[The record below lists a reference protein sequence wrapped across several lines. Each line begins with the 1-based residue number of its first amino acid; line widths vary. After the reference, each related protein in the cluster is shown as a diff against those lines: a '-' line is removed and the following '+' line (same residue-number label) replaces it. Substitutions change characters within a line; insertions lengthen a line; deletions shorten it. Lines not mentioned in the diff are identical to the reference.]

1 MYKQEKDRLLQTLR
15 VAGNFEL
22 LGFLME
28 KKVRKSRSAIK
39 SLLTHKQVKVNNK
52 IIFLHNYQLVPG
64 DVVTIH
70 KTTKKQEYKQLR
82 GLRIIYE
89 DKALI
94 VINKEAGL
102 LTIATNKEKRE
113 TAYSI
118 VSEYLKDSNPNNRV
132 FILHRLDRETSG
144 LMMFAKS
151 EEVQEMMQKN
161 WDESIL
167 TRSYVAV
174 VEGTISPEEG
184 SIISW
189 LTEDKNYKMFSSF
202 TDNGGQI
209 SFNVF
214 LQDEDEESAT
224 IHFAVT
230 DTGIGIDENH
240 IKHLFDAFEQADN
253 TIAARFG
260 GTGLGLAISQN
271 LIRLMG
277 GEIMVDS
284 VLGEGSTFSFTLQ
297 MIKAEMPD
305 EKAAQVN
312 TTMPDLKDKRIMLVE
327 DIEVN
332 RMILTQLL
340 EDSHLKIDEAFDGAE
355 AVKMF
360 SESDDNYYDLIFMD
374 IQMPNMNG
382 YEATKAIRQLDR
394 KDAKSIPILAM
405 TANAY
410 REDVENA
417 FAAGM
422 NGHLAKPIDISE
434 VIIALNKWL
443 IK

>member
-1 MYKQEKDRLLQTLR
+1 MQKKEQNRPLQTLK
-15 VAGNFEL
+15 VTAKSEL
-22 LGFLME
+22 LNFLME
-28 KKVRKSRSAIK
+28 QKVRKSRSAIK
-39 SLLTHKQVKVNNK
+39 LLLTHKQVKVNNK
-52 IIFLHNYQLVPG
+52 VISLHNYQLVAG

-189 LTEDKNYKMFSSF
+189 LTEDKNYVMHSCF
-202 TDNGGQI
+202 TDNGGQ
-209 SFNVF
+209 
-214 LQDEDEESAT
+214 
-224 IHFAVT
+224 
-230 DTGIGIDENH
+230 
-240 IKHLFDAFEQADN
+240 
-253 TIAARFG
+253 
-260 GTGLGLAISQN
+260 
-271 LIRLMG
+271 
-277 GEIMVDS
+277 
-284 VLGEGSTFSFTLQ
+284 
-297 MIKAEMPD
+297 
-305 EKAAQVN
+305 
-312 TTMPDLKDKRIMLVE
+312 
-327 DIEVN
+327 
-332 RMILTQLL
+332 
-340 EDSHLKIDEAFDGAE
+340 
-355 AVKMF
+355 
-360 SESDDNYYDLIFMD
+360 
-374 IQMPNMNG
+374 
-382 YEATKAIRQLDR
+382 KAITHYKTLKANKYFSLIELNLETGR
-394 KDAKSIPILAM
+394 KNQIRVHLQHVGHPIIGDKKYGSRA
-405 TANAY
+405 
-410 REDVENA
+410 
-417 FAAGM
+417 
-422 NGHLAKPIDISE
+422 S
-434 VIIALNKWL
+434 L
-443 IK
+443 IKRVALHANELVFIHPITKEKLQFKLGIPEKMRSLLN